1 MKTIELK
8 QFAAMNMIYSRFTF
22 EYFLDSMD
30 RLGVKSFELW
40 TGAPHPNNFV
50 PSMRETSGLKRE
62 IARRGLKVVCLTPE
76 QCLYPHNIAVKNPE
90 LREYSVNY
98 FNDYIDMASELEIDK
113 MLCCAGWGDYDD
125 DVEESWKRSFESLE
139 KMLERAKRRGVRLA
153 FEILCPSESNLV
165 YDLDGVKRM
174 MDHFR
179 DDLFGLCVDT
189 VPVRLSGSSL
199 EAFFDAFGKRICH
212 VHMTDGTPT
221 GHLPTGKGEHPI
233 EHYID
238 VLGERGYEGWITLE
252 IGNPAW
258 QDRPHE
264 ATEFSFNTIK
274 EFIQA

>member
-274 EFIQA
+274 ELIQA

>member
-1 MKTIELK
+1 MKKIELK
-8 QFAAMNMIYSRFTF
+8 QFAAMNMIYNRHTF
-22 EYFLDSMD
+22 GYFLDSMD
-30 RLGVKSFELW
+30 RLGIGNFELW

-50 PSMRETSGLKRE
+50 PSMRETAGLKRE

-76 QCLYPHNIAVKNPE
+76 QCLYPHNIAVQNPQ

-179 DDLFGLCVDT
+179 DDMFGLCVDT
-189 VPVRLSGSSL
+189 VPVRLSGSTL

-233 EHYID
+233 GHYID
-238 VLGERGYEGWITLE
+238 VLGRYEYAGWITLE

-274 EFIQA
+274 KHIQA